1 MDLPDRK
8 YGFPDN
14 VALPQHPADADLHE
28 IIDVQMSS
36 YTDTQARDGM
46 GTPDLD
52 DDGVLSADVMEESLL
67 GDEACRTDGELRMK
81 ELLRNKTES
90 LR

>member
-1 MDLPDRK
+1 MDLLDTK

-14 VALPQHPADADLHE
+14 VVLPQHPADADSHE
-28 IIDVQMSS
+28 IIDVHMSS

-46 GTPDLD
+46 ATPDID
-52 DDGVLSADVMEESLL
+52 DDDVLSADVMEESLL

>member
-1 MDLPDRK
+1 MDLPDTK

-14 VALPQHPADADLHE
+14 VGLSQHPAVADLHE

-67 GDEACRTDGELRMK
+67 GDEACRTDEGTAQKQNRIP
-81 ELLRNKTES
+81 
-90 LR
+90 

>member
-1 MDLPDRK
+1 MDLPDTK

-14 VALPQHPADADLHE
+14 VGLPQHPADADSHE
-28 IIDVQMSS
+28 IIDVQMPS

-52 DDGVLSADVMEESLL
+52 DDDVLSADVMEESLL
-67 GDEACRTDGELRMK
+67 DDEACRTDGELRMK

>member
-1 MDLPDRK
+1 MDLLDTK

-14 VALPQHPADADLHE
+14 VVLPQHPADADSHE
-28 IIDVQMSS
+28 IIDVHMSS

-52 DDGVLSADVMEESLL
+52 DDDVLSADVMEESLL
-67 GDEACRTDGELRMK
+67 DDEACRTDGELRMK